1 MKELFKIKFL
11 LLVAILATAFLCSGN
26 TQACNSVMHYASTI
40 SNNHIG
46 LAFSAVA
53 IVPLTQ
59 FVKDNSTISPTQ
71 LADLVTKHGKIKL
84 LTVVLEPPVY
94 DAEGNITDN
103 GEFYSFAV
111 KRPDPGVVKMM
122 MGYAKAGKTDEY
134 VEAFI
139 KNLIVGGDLDA
150 LKSNGLVYLGLAS
163 QVDVFLKPYES
174 FLEKA

>member
-1 MKELFKIKFL
+1 MKGLFKFKFL

-26 TQACNSVMHYASTI
+26 TQACSSVMHYASTI
-40 SNNHIG
+40 STDHIG
-46 LAFSAVA
+46 LTFSAVA
-53 IVPLTQ
+53 IVPLTK
-59 FVKDNSTISPTQ
+59 FVKDNSTISTTQ
-71 LADLVTKHGKIKL
+71 LADMVTKYGKIKL
-84 LTVVLEPPVY
+84 LSVVLEPPVY

-122 MGYAKAGKTDEY
+122 MGYAKAGKADEY